1 MSHYSRMRGT
11 ALAALISI
19 GGLGINGCATAQS
32 NTDDAANVATVASA
46 PATATAT
53 ASGMAATP
61 AASMPLSSSVSAPD
75 PTAAATAADEAKDGQ
90 GNVAELQRLMHG
102 SELSELRT
110 AYNGTY
116 GASLL
121 LHGKDMTYYVA
132 LFQQK
137 NFWRVIKTTNEDY
150 AESVYADFTR
160 RSAQLADVEIK
171 RTKLAAQKEYT
182 EALIAA
188 AQARADRLQ
197 ADLDVAHKQQE
208 LAASRQK
215 QAREEAASLQ
225 TQKLAAQEQLNA
237 VRQQVHM
244 LQREADRGLP
254 HTHSSRHRKH

>member
-32 NTDDAANVATVASA
+32 NTGDAANVATVASA
-46 PATATAT
+46 PATVSAS
-53 ASGMAATP
+53 ASGMAAST
-61 AASMPLSSSVSAPD
+61 PLSSPVSSPD
-75 PTAAATAADEAKDGQ
+75 QTSAATAADEAKDGQ

-160 RSAQLADVEIK
+160 RSAQLADVEIR

-244 LQREADRGLP
+244 LQREAEQGLP

>member
-46 PATATAT
+46 PTT
-53 ASGMAATP
+53 ASGMAASTP
-61 AASMPLSSSVSAPD
+61 VSSPVSSPD
-75 PTAAATAADEAKDGQ
+75 QTAAATAADEAKDSQ

-102 SELSELRT
+102 SALSELRT

-215 QAREEAASLQ
+215 QAREEAASPQ

-244 LQREADRGLP
+244 LQREAEQGLP
-254 HTHSSRHRKH
+254 HGHSGRHRKH

>member
-1 MSHYSRMRGT
+1 MSHYLRMRGT
-11 ALAALISI
+11 ALAALIAI

-32 NTDDAANVATVASA
+32 DAGGAANVAPLASTTAAPDPAATSVASA
-46 PATATAT
+46 PLPSSAT
-53 ASGMAATP
+53 SLDQP
-61 AASMPLSSSVSAPD
+61 AGAV
-75 PTAAATAADEAKDGQ
+75 TADETKDNQ
-90 GNVAELQRLMHG
+90 GTVAELQQLMHG
-102 SELSELRT
+102 TELSELRT

-137 NFWRVIKTTNEDY
+137 DFWRVIKTTNEDY
-150 AESVYADFTR
+150 AEAVYAEFTR

-171 RTKLAAQKEYT
+171 RTKLAAQKAYT

-225 TQKLAAQEQLNA
+225 SQRLMAQQQLDA
-237 VRQQVHM
+237 VQQQIHM
-244 LQREADRGLP
+244 LQRETNQGLP
-254 HTHSSRHRKH
+254 RKHTSHRRKH

>member
-1 MSHYSRMRGT
+1 
-11 ALAALISI
+11 
-19 GGLGINGCATAQS
+19 LGINGCATAQS
-32 NTDDAANVATVASA
+32 NTDDAANVATVVSA
-46 PATATAT
+46 PTT
-53 ASGMAATP
+53 ASGMAASTP
-61 AASMPLSSSVSAPD
+61 VSSPVSSPD
-75 PTAAATAADEAKDGQ
+75 QTAAATAADEAKDSQ

-102 SELSELRT
+102 SALSELRT

-244 LQREADRGLP
+244 LQREAEQGLP
-254 HTHSSRHRKH
+254 HGHSGRHRKH